1 MTPKVSVVI
10 PVYNSEKTL
19 ESLVAGLEVNLRDDW
34 TPFEIVLVDD
44 GSIDNSWNRICQ
56 LALQKSHVL
65 AIRLSKNFGQHQ
77 AILAGVERSKGTVTA
92 IMDCDLQDQPSDI
105 PKVLSK
111 LSEGFDIVVTTT
123 GPSHQSPLRRIFRSA
138 YFGLIAWSSTTKIE
152 PNLGTIVAF
161 NKKVREGYLAVRDQH
176 RHTNLVLAWLGFN
189 RTSVEVEK
197 LPSRAR
203 MSTYSFAKLVTHALT
218 GSLASSTRLLSFAM
232 SLGGFLMLLS
242 AIASLL
248 VLRAGLLFNPQA
260 GWVSLMLVMLLL
272 GGVTI
277 FFLGA
282 IGFYVGKTFEQLRGR
297 PTYLVDSEIDSQR

>member
-77 AILAGVERSKGTVTA
+77 AILAGVERSKGTLTA

-123 GPSHQSPLRRIFRSA
+123 GPSHQSPLRRIFR
-138 YFGLIAWSSTTKIE
+138 
-152 PNLGTIVAF
+152 
-161 NKKVREGYLAVRDQH
+161 
-176 RHTNLVLAWLGFN
+176 
-189 RTSVEVEK
+189 
-197 LPSRAR
+197 
-203 MSTYSFAKLVTHALT
+203 
-218 GSLASSTRLLSFAM
+218 
-232 SLGGFLMLLS
+232 
-242 AIASLL
+242 
-248 VLRAGLLFNPQA
+248 
-260 GWVSLMLVMLLL
+260 
-272 GGVTI
+272 
-277 FFLGA
+277 
-282 IGFYVGKTFEQLRGR
+282 
-297 PTYLVDSEIDSQR
+297 